1 MEKALNDLFVTTVL
15 QNWEL
20 ALKRISAVFDRHS
33 DAELLRPVAPG
44 KNRVIYLLGHLIA
57 VNDRML
63 PLLGLGER
71 HYPQLDDL
79 FLSNPDNSDAVM
91 PPVQELRSGWTSI
104 NTLITDRLREWEPE
118 EWLQKHT
125 AVSDEDFA
133 REPHRNRLNVVLSRT
148 GHVSYHAG
156 QLALLKL

>member
-71 HYPQLDDL
+71 HYAQLDDV
-79 FLSNPDNSDAVM
+79 FLSNPDNPDAAM
-91 PPVQELRSGWTSI
+91 PLVQELRSGWTSI

-125 AVSDEDFA
+125 AVSDEDFV

>member
-15 QNWEL
+15 LNWEL

-91 PPVQELRSGWTSI
+91 QPVQELRSGWTSI